1 MKIFITGTPE
11 VTNQLISNVVELL
24 NKFNG
29 ELKFIKLKNLEK
41 ERFNVICPNIENI
54 NNTSELSFD
63 QLFELCK
70 GVRLINTEIKNT
82 DHIVLLTSLKNDK
95 NWFSASI
102 KKDTFIDTN
111 NWNEITNSDPKFGI
125 GYQVVE
131 NIFQLLIGINYR
143 NAHNHS
149 NVHHTDEFCI
159 NEMCINKQKVIV
171 KLKSADICDSCINLA
186 SEMKVKDE
194 IVEEILLIINYIRE
208 NLIARVLSTPIELE
222 KVNIDKA
229 GIITIGSNVLKSQ
242 EIPKTLFVF
251 FLTNSKGVKSLELSN
266 HIDLVF
272 NIYSKFKKK
281 PVMSRIKGL
290 LTPKSKG
297 GDKLSHF
304 LKQRYQL
311 TRDLSNA
318 LNEKILDHYTINL
331 DKSSSLYKIN
341 LDKRYVKINK
351 DF

>member
-194 IVEEILLIINYIRE
+194 IVEGSY
-208 NLIARVLSTPIELE
+208 S
-222 KVNIDKA
+222 
-229 GIITIGSNVLKSQ
+229 IT
-242 EIPKTLFVF
+242 
-251 FLTNSKGVKSLELSN
+251 
-266 HIDLVF
+266 
-272 NIYSKFKKK
+272 Y
-281 PVMSRIKGL
+281 
-290 LTPKSKG
+290 KSK
-297 GDKLSHF
+297 K
-304 LKQRYQL
+304 
-311 TRDLSNA
+311 
-318 LNEKILDHYTINL
+318 
-331 DKSSSLYKIN
+331 
-341 LDKRYVKINK
+341 
-351 DF
+351 